1 MCKVLKVSRSSYY
14 KYLNRKPSHRE
25 LENIKLEKDIINIYN
40 ESKNRYGAVKIN
52 RILAEL
58 GITISLK
65 RTQRLMKKLGIK
77 SIIVKKYKP
86 GSSKSTIES
95 RENVLNRDFKTS
107 TINEKWVTDITYIHT
122 IKDGWCYLASVMDLY
137 SRKIIGYAMSRFI
150 DTGLALQAI
159 KNAVRLQKPTKPL
172 ILHSDLGC
180 QYTSSAFKE
189 YIDSTKLITHS
200 FSAKGCPYD
209 NACIESFHASLK
221 KEEVHLVKYF
231 DFDTARLA
239 IFEYIEAWYNR
250 KRIHGSI
257 GFITPQKCEDL
268 ARKTA

>member
-14 KYLNRKPSHRE
+14 KHLHKKPSNRAI
-25 LENIKLEKDIINIYN
+25 ENSKIEEKIINIHK

-52 RILAEL
+52 EALKSS

-65 RTQRLMKKLGIK
+65 KTQRLMKKLGIR
-77 SIIVKKYKP
+77 SIIVKKYRP
-86 GSSKSTIES
+86 TSSKKKIEAQ
-95 RENVLNRDFKTS
+95 ENVLKRDFNT
-107 TINEKWVTDITYIHT
+107 TTVNEKWVTDITYIHT

-137 SRKIIGYAMSRFI
+137 SRKIIGYAMSKSI
-150 DTGLALQAI
+150 DTDLALQAV
-159 KNAVRLQKPTKPL
+159 KNAVTLQKPTKPL

-189 YIDSTKLITHS
+189 YINSTKLITHS
-200 FSAKGCPYD
+200 FSGKGCPYD

-231 DFDTARLA
+231 DYDAARLA

-250 KRIHGSI
+250 KRIHSSI
-257 GFITPQKCEDL
+257 GYLTPQKCEDL
-268 ARKTA
+268 ARKIA